1 MDLKQQQA
9 KIEEISKGNYSQHS
23 LLDNNGKQIIGA
35 NPYNKPS
42 KLPDI
47 IRFLKN
53 MPEGQ
58 YIVRCSKG
66 KNSQFDYPINT
77 ATQGTNA
84 PAINVSTSQAFADDL
99 KTAERLGRLETENA
113 FLRQQL
119 AEAGERIQALEAEA
133 LEADWDEEADDILA
147 EQAPSPKEQILE
159 AIAPVIPAL
168 ADRALALVDRF
179 LNKPAAQPLSD
190 RAPAPAAPVIDY
202 ERLAEMVSQKLMEAQ
217 EPEEIN

>member
-1 MDLKQQQA
+1 MDLKQHQA
-9 KIEEISKGNYSQHS
+9 KIAKLPYRCYSLRSAAGKRLIS
-23 LLDNNGKQIIGA
+23 A
-35 NPYNKPS
+35 NAANQPS
-42 KLPDI
+42 KLPAI
-47 IRFLKN
+47 IAALED
-53 MPEGQ
+53 MPPGD
-58 YIVRCSKG
+58 YVIRCSNGSKDG
-66 KNSQFDYPINT
+66 YDYPINT

-84 PAINVSTSQAFADDL
+84 PAPNVSFSQAPLEDI
-99 KTAERLGRLETENA
+99 KTAERLGRLEAENA

-179 LNKPAAQPLSD
+179 LNKPTAQPLSD

-217 EPEEIN
+217 EPEEIS